1 VATYTSVWLDSVVG
15 RPAARFGPAGGLADG
30 LAGDLVGDVVCGLT
44 GGGGCTGT
52 EIADWPSSG
61 MGAASLPPG
70 EDGAVTGVG
79 RGILGN
85 VTLSRPDE
93 VGSETT
99 RIGMRTAT
107 AMPDNATALR
117 YFGDHWGWWR
127 WPRLSRRPKPT
138 RTPEL

>member
-79 RGILGN
+79 RVVAPRRGRQRN
-85 VTLSRPDE
+85 DE
-93 VGSETT
+93 DRNENGDRDAGQRDGV
-99 RIGMRTAT
+99 AV
-107 AMPDNATALR
+107 LR
-117 YFGDHWGWWR
+117 
-127 WPRLSRRPKPT
+127 
-138 RTPEL
+138 